1 MDKDMAE
8 LLAEMA
14 ESRGLLTA
22 PANLKAEILEKS
34 RQIDVQI
41 AAGAHTN
48 QASPALCPH
57 GNTNK
62 TPPALRLHGNANK
75 TSLLPGLQESLLNRR
90 LALLLYGIK
99 IGAAVVC
106 SIGLI
111 LWTPYCG
118 WQARP
123 DKLLHQ
129 KLMNLSQT
137 ASSII
142 QETIQVEVSD
152 HD

>member
-34 RQIDVQI
+34 RQMDVQI

-48 QASPALCPH
+48 QA
-57 GNTNK
+57 
-62 TPPALRLHGNANK
+62 
-75 TSLLPGLQESLLNRR
+75 SLLPGLQESLLNRR